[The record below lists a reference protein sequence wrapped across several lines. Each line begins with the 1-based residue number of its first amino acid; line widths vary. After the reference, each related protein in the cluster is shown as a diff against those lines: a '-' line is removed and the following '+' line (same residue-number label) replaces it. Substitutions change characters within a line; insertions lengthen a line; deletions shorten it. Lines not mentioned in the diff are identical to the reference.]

1 MAIQFQS
8 LLHTFSLDDIT
19 ATFEGLT
26 YADDPSFIDTDG
38 AVVEQMVDKDGN
50 VLSGIDSEFGFYVSD
65 FLGAEDKVLDGDFG
79 EGFAGNIFSTENPD
93 EVVGLA
99 LSNAATDVFL
109 SGLPLGTW
117 SLGLGGATV
126 KASTEHYVTMAS
138 VLSDQMYPGDPD
150 ALGSLDDELRLRDLH
165 LSEVDGSLVEGVK
178 HDLYVEEV
186 TEALQ
191 RAIDNNEAGTNPAI
205 YGDIDFDRDG
215 TTDSFRTLSVGVEYD
230 ADGDGVAETIQV
242 GAIDLDMDGQADIV
256 DGWLNGY
263 GGEADLTDLMAPN
276 ESTVLSD
283 IAYSSDY
290 SVTVKDDGKLL
301 YRWGTAVKRPND
313 IRMEVHLDLP
323 EEWTADADDN
333 GIADS
338 LEGDAEGFIVTKAH
352 LVITHD
358 ITNNPNDQVRPEDYE
373 NEAAIGRL
381 PSYYIVT
388 DPDDAENTLWVSIRD
403 SYNGEGDALPSY
415 FKLTEAGEV
424 DMAAGG
430 IAVFNPDGVLVG
442 YRNEDADGNPIGTV
456 FKDES
461 LAELNAAADLPFDTA
476 DLAEGYTV
484 DWYTTI
490 DREPFEWSYD
500 KYSDDPYKQDFVSF
514 RSAEEAAQE
523 GYHESDLV
531 SGPRWRLTPNKFGQD
546 LPGLEVP
553 LIENSQ
559 PPFQHDNIKYE
570 TGEFITTTLNLLDWE
585 GDSPLANS
593 MGWMSID
600 PTRLD
605 ENADGIID
613 EGWSDVNGM
622 YGSGDAMPT
631 GLILS
636 AVSPN
641 GVNLTQ
647 DYFDTS
653 VYLKGDRSDS
663 AKIYDIQLVIEYI
676 SDYIGTVQQVDGVSS
691 NGVTVGFQDGATFS
705 NAVVFASPIS
715 MNGNDVAT
723 VTITN
728 VTSSEV
734 SMYAEEAD
742 YLDGGHVPESVSLL
756 TFEEGNW
763 TLDDGT
769 RVEVG
774 EVDVTAG
781 ATSRVHTVT
790 FDQEFDEIP
799 NVMVQLQTANGMDW
813 AIVRARNVT
822 STGFE
827 FAVQEEEASDGFHD
841 AEVVGW
847 VAIDAASADNL
858 IDWGGV
864 ASQAFSMED
873 AVGHNGDSFTFDAS
887 LGTDVLVSASMNTMN
902 GRDPAVLRITEMSDD
917 GTSATVEFV
926 AQEEQ
931 SLDDEVWHKAETV
944 AGLAF
949 GGAGILIGSETVAAP
964 MSPFDFPLASASEPA
979 SAPELTFYQDELLFA

>member
-8 LLHTFSLDDIT
+8 LLHYFSLDDIA
-19 ATFEGLT
+19 ATYGGLT

-38 AVVEQMVDKDGN
+38 TVVDQIVDKDGN
-50 VLSGIDSEFGFYVSD
+50 VLSAIDSEFGFYVTD
-65 FLGAEDKVLDGDFG
+65 FLGAEDKVLDGDFA
-79 EGFAGNIFSTENPD
+79 EGYAGNIYSTENPED
-93 EVVGLA
+93 VVGLA

-138 VLSDQMYPGDPD
+138 VLSDQKYPGDPD
-150 ALGSLDDELRLRDLH
+150 AIGALDDDLKLRDLH
-165 LSEVDGSLVEGVK
+165 VSDVDGSLVEGVK
-178 HDLYVEEV
+178 HDMYVDEV

-191 RAIDNNEAGTNPAI
+191 RAIDNNEDGTNPRI

-215 TTDSFRTLSVGVEYD
+215 TTDTFRTLSVDVDYD
-230 ADGDGVAETIQV
+230 ADGDGIAETIQV

-256 DGWLNGY
+256 DGWLNGF
-263 GGEADLTDLMAPN
+263 GGKADLTDLIAPN

-323 EEWTADADDN
+323 DEWTADDDDN

-338 LEGDAEGFIVTKAH
+338 LEGDAAGYIVTKAH

-358 ITNNPNDQVRPEDYE
+358 ITNNPNDQIRPEDYE

-415 FKLTEAGEV
+415 FKLTETGEI

-430 IAVFNPDGVLVG
+430 IAVFDPDGNLAG

-456 FKDES
+456 FRDHS
-461 LAELNAAADLPFDTA
+461 LIALNASADLPFDSE

-484 DWYTTI
+484 DWFTTI

-500 KYSDDPYKQDFVSF
+500 KYGDDPYKQDFVSF
-514 RSAEEAAQE
+514 RSPEEAAAE

-553 LIENSQ
+553 LTPNSE

-570 TGEFITTTLNLLDWE
+570 TGETITTTLNLLDWE
-585 GDSPLANS
+585 GDSPFGNS
-593 MGWMSID
+593 AGWMSID

-605 ENADGIID
+605 ENSDGIID
-613 EGWSDVNGM
+613 DGWSEVNGI
-622 YGSGDAMPT
+622 YGAGDEIPV

-636 AVSPN
+636 AVSQN

-647 DYFDTS
+647 NYFDTS

-676 SDYIGTVQQVDGVSS
+676 SDYIGTVQQVEGVSS
-691 NGVTVGFQDGATFS
+691 RGVTVGFQNDAYFG

-715 MNGNDVAT
+715 MNGTDVAS

-728 VTSSEV
+728 VTNTTV
-734 SMYAEEAD
+734 SLVAEEPN
-742 YLDGGHVPESVSLL
+742 YMDGGHQPETVSLL

-774 EVDVTAG
+774 EVDVTSG

-799 NVMVQLQTANGMDW
+799 NVMVQLQTANGTDW

-827 FAVQEEEASDGFHD
+827 FVVQEEEASDGIHD
-841 AEVVGW
+841 VEVVGW
-847 VAIDAASADNL
+847 AAVDAASADNL

-873 AVGHNGDSFTFDAS
+873 AVGHNGDTFTFDES
-887 LGTDVLVSASMNTMN
+887 LGTDVLISASMNTMN
-902 GRDPAVLRITEMSDD
+902 GRDPAVLRITDMYDD
-917 GTSATVEFV
+917 GTAAVVDFI

-931 SLDDEVWHKAETV
+931 SLDDEIWHKAETV
-944 AGLAF
+944 TGLAF
-949 GGAGILIGSETVAAP
+949 EGAGILSGSATAIAPAAP
-964 MSPFDFPLASASEPA
+964 VAV
-979 SAPELTFYQDELLFA
+979 ELEDAMAFAWDTTNLYHDGLYA